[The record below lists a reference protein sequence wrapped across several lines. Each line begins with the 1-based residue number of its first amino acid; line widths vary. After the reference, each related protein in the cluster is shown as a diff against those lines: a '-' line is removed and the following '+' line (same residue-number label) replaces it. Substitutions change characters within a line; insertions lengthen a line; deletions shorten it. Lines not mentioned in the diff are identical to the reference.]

1 MDMTLLLDQ
10 GGTVSSHSVTGAW
23 VVVMPVMVGRY
34 AEIAKVAIQF
44 CPETRGS
51 CR

>member
-1 MDMTLLLDQ
+1 MIGMTLLLDQ
-10 GGTVSSHSVTGAW
+10 GGTVSRHSVTGAW
-23 VVVMPVMVGRY
+23 IVVIAVTAQRY

-44 CPETRGS
+44 SPGRGF

>member
-10 GGTVSSHSVTGAW
+10 CGTVSRHSVTGAW
-23 VVVMPVMVGRY
+23 IVVIAVTLERY

-44 CPETRGS
+44 CPGRGS